1 MQRKQFKDDLIIL
14 KRFTINEND
23 ILVNAFGRFSGKIQL
38 KAKGSKKILSKFT
51 GRLEPLSIISAEI
64 YDSGKSYTLTNAN
77 LKFCP
82 LGIQESNYETY
93 ELSQKICG
101 ILNRFLPFEEPN
113 AKIFHLI
120 ERIAEQY
127 TIEQNINK
135 TEIFF
140 LTKFLEFSGF
150 LPSFSFCH
158 DCHEKFDQNPFTN
171 SDLIF
176 ICPKCLPN
184 SNNSNINHEFQEV
197 NLNTLKLL
205 NYITTC
211 KKPADLRPL
220 KIPVNNNDQ
229 ARLILNR
236 LTNHLS
242 S

>member
-1 MQRKQFKDDLIIL
+1 MQRKQLKDDLIIL

-64 YDSGKSYTLTNAN
+64 YDSGKSYTLTTAN

-82 LGIQESNYETY
+82 IQESNYQAF

-127 TIEQNINK
+127 TSTQNINK

-150 LPSFSFCH
+150 LPSFSFCNN
-158 DCHEKFDQNPFTN
+158 CHEKFEQNPFAN
-171 SDLIF
+171 SELIF
-176 ICPKCLPN
+176 TCAKCLPN
-184 SNNSNINHEFQEV
+184 TPEANLEFQEI

-205 NYITTC
+205 NYITNC
-211 KKPADLRPL
+211 KKPEDLRSI
-220 KIPVNNNDQ
+220 KIPDSNNEQ